1 MIIKQFIQYVNPVY
15 NLLCSEVSLKNG
27 SVARSV
33 QVIKTIQGEGIYSI
47 RSEEDGELA
56 ILKLTEEYREKY

>member
-1 MIIKQFIQYVNPVY
+1 MTIKQFIQYVNPVY
-15 NLLCSEVSLKNG
+15 SLLCSEVSLKNG
-27 SVARSV
+27 SVVRSV